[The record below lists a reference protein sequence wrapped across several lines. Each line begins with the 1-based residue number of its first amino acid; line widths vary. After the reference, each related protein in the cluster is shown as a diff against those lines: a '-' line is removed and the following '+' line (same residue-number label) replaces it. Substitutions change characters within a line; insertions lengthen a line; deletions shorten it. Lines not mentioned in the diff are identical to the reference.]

1 MDNQMKRII
10 GGVFIALHCALP
22 DENARLAEDVLFD
35 LSESPNIRPE
45 DRHIYKL
52 IAECAT
58 PPIDEVN
65 AEIEADEL
73 AEKSCPC
80 FQVIEGGNAA

>member
-22 DENARLAEDVLFD
+22 DENARLAEDVMFD
-35 LSESPNIRPE
+35 LSENPNIRPE

-52 IAECAT
+52 IAESAAHPT
-58 PPIDEVN
+58 DELTVK
-65 AEIEADEL
+65 IEADEL
-73 AEKSCPC
+73 AEKSCPR